1 MLIKSFHWN
10 KEVNKAAHQPFEDT
24 KEVLILDFPEKLW
37 LAACNEQKKK
47 TIVHAQQDLN
57 LKISKIQVGIPL
69 HWLMEGK
76 QYTSLIH

>member
-37 LAACNEQKKK
+37 LTACNAQKKK
-47 TIVHAQQDLN
+47 NNCECPTGLK
-57 LKISKIQVGIPL
+57 LKISKIQVGISL

-76 QYTSLIH
+76 AIY